1 MEKMMRKSSHDCIVV
16 LDFGAQYSQL
26 IARRVRELGVYSLI
40 LPFNATADEIK
51 AQGRVKGIIFSGGP
65 ASVPQPGSPRPSQ
78 ELFDMGLPILGIC
91 YGLQVMSHMLGGEV
105 ECPEHKEYGIA
116 NIDITAKS
124 LLFKDVSAHSQV
136 WMSHGDRVSRLPS
149 GFTVTAS
156 TPSCPYTAVE
166 NREKSFYGVQFHP
179 EVVHSLEGQKM
190 ISNFVLDICKAEA
203 DWNMGSFVNEAVES
217 IRAEVGDRNV
227 LCGLSGGVDSSVA
240 ALLIHKAIGDQLVC
254 VFVNNGMLRKGEAE
268 NVLSLF
274 GKHFNIRLQ
283 YADAEKEFLDALRGK
298 TDPEDK
304 RKTIGK
310 LFIDTF
316 YNEARKCGDISYLAQ
331 GTLYPDIV
339 ESKSPFGGPTSTIKS
354 HHNVGGLPEDLKWK
368 LLEPLKDLF
377 KDEVRALGKE
387 LGLPEELVNRHPF
400 PGPGLGVRCIGEV
413 TKERLDALREIDA
426 IFIEEIRKAGLYGE
440 IWQALADLLPVK
452 SVGVQG
458 DERTYREVCTLRAV
472 TSADAMTADWYR
484 LPYDVMQRCASRICN
499 EVSAVNRVLYDITSK
514 PPATIEWE

>member
-40 LPFNATADEIK
+40 LPFNATADEIR

-65 ASVPQPGSPRPSQ
+65 ASVPQPDSPRPSQ
-78 ELFDMGLPILGIC
+78 EIFEMGLPVLGIC

-116 NIDITAKS
+116 NIDIMARS
-124 LLFKDVSAHSQV
+124 PLFKDVSVHSQV
-136 WMSHGDRVSRLPS
+136 WMSHGDRVSRLPV

-203 DWNMGSFVNEAVES
+203 DWNMGSFVNEAVEA

-283 YADAEKEFLDALRGK
+283 YADAEKEFLDALKGK

-354 HHNVGGLPEDLKWK
+354 HHNVGGLPQDLKWK